1 MYQCER
7 EIVMRWSYKELR
19 RNPLCAFDNFNE
31 VVDALVRLA
40 TAEWWSYPE
49 EGPTANRQPPALRL
63 GTPADP
69 FGATEANPRA
79 RRCFGRRR
87 WTAIIRGHARQ
98 ELF

>member
-19 RNPLCAFDNFNE
+19 RNPLCANFNE

-49 EGPTANRQPPALRL
+49 EGPTANRQPPAASIKIRDTCRSVWRDRGKPP
-63 GTPADP
+63 GT
-69 FGATEANPRA
+69 
-79 RRCFGRRR
+79 
-87 WTAIIRGHARQ
+87 
-98 ELF
+98 